1 VDLLED
7 LCEWALQ
14 KSKLDLRTTQDLK
27 QVLEKR
33 EFLMVAQE
41 LLERLGGQAISD
53 FMSDVF
59 DPDSIVPARIHE
71 LIAAMPFRGYL
82 TTNYDNLLERAYV
95 HVRNRQID
103 WACSDE
109 NKRISVLIERNPFLL
124 KLHGDLSTPGSIV
137 LAHRDY
143 ARLLSDKKY
152 LDMLTS
158 LLSNY
163 TLLMFG
169 YSLSDLD
176 SAVMHRSPCPGWQ
189 IENTLPP
196 EPARQT

>member
-82 TTNYDNLLERAYV
+82 TTNYDNLLERAYI

-103 WACSDE
+103 CSTLHAACS
-109 NKRISVLIERNPFLL
+109 LL
-124 KLHGDLSTPGSIV
+124 
-137 LAHRDY
+137 
-143 ARLLSDKKY
+143 
-152 LDMLTS
+152 
-158 LLSNY
+158 
-163 TLLMFG
+163 F
-169 YSLSDLD
+169 
-176 SAVMHRSPCPGWQ
+176 
-189 IENTLPP
+189 
-196 EPARQT
+196 